1 MNQHGVVFTDAQR
14 RELQRANR
22 LSNKVREKQI
32 AEADL
37 RKPKDTQP
45 DPAQLRTMGKKS
57 DFIISRQSK
66 KPQDF
71 KSMEDFE
78 RYIDKQHR
86 IQSGE
91 YLDDKTR
98 LYKSNY
104 MKAVANE
111 LDDPGIAMRIRM
123 MKPDDFRKL
132 VEDKGEDMEIS
143 YVYDPSTRQARRN
156 RIRELLGM
164 KPVEDEDP
172 HYN

>member
-1 MNQHGVVFTDAQR
+1 MLCTDAQR

-22 LSNKVREKQI
+22 KSNKVREKQI
-32 AEADL
+32 AEANL

-57 DFIISRQSK
+57 DFIITQQSK

-71 KSMEDFE
+71 KSMEAYE
-78 RYIDKQHR
+78 KYLDKQEK

-98 LYKSNY
+98 LYKQNY

-111 LDDPGIAMRIRM
+111 LDDPGIAMKIRM
-123 MKPDDFRKL
+123 MKPEDFRKL

-143 YVYDPSTRQARRN
+143 YIYDPSTRQARQN

-164 KPVEDEDP
+164 KPVDDDDP
-172 HYN
+172 YYNEE